1 MGNIEIG
8 LMLMVV
14 GMVTVFL
21 ILLIV
26 IWLSQGLISLVNK
39 IAPEEDPKKKAAVAE
54 ASSDAAARKAIEK
67 AVSVLTAH
75 KGRVVKIEKLG

>member
-39 IAPEEDPKKKAAVAE
+39 VAPEEEPKKKAVAVA
-54 ASSDAAARKAIEK
+54 ASSDAAAMEAIKK
-67 AVSVLTAH
+67 AVSMLTAD
-75 KGRVVKIEKLG
+75 KGQVVKIEKL

>member
-39 IAPEEDPKKKAAVAE
+39 VAPEEEPKKKKAVAVA
-54 ASSDAAARKAIEK
+54 ASSDTAAMEAIKK
-67 AVSVLTAH
+67 AVSMLTAD
-75 KGRVVKIEKLG
+75 KGQVVKIEKL